1 MSGGQGDSH
10 SNQYELQMKRMYSGN
25 SSGAV
30 GGYNPNDIAA
40 MEDISEEM
48 MLSRHGGG
56 KLSSIC

>member
-1 MSGGQGDSH
+1 
-10 SNQYELQMKRMYSGN
+10 MKRMYSGS

-56 KLSSIC
+56 KFYIL